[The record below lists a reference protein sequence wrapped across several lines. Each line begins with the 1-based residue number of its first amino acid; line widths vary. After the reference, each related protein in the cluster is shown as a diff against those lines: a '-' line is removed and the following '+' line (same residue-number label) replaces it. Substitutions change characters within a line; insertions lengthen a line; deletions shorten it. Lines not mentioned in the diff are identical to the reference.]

1 MSELNRNACPNP
13 VGMGVRMILGI
24 TVRIQI
30 GTGVRLTSEY
40 ATLSDPSQAEL
51 FGLFL
56 QPIQFDRQLP
66 NLPMKVVSLL
76 VEIVS

>member
-40 ATLSDPSQAEL
+40 AMNEGVVEEGDPN
-51 FGLFL
+51 GLL
-56 QPIQFDRQLP
+56 ND
-66 NLPMKVVSLL
+66 VG
-76 VEIVS
+76 